1 MTKKKAV
8 DASSADAKVAA
19 KRQAAWDKVF
29 SLVEMVFTRVNSFSI
44 PDDYLEYLDA
54 AETKDIAKEYKAD
67 VKKLKALVAKLPDEL
82 P

>member
-8 DASSADAKVAA
+8 EASSADAKVAA
-19 KRQAAWDKVF
+19 KRQSEWDKVF
-29 SLVEMVFTRVNSFSI
+29 NISDMVFVQVNSLSV
-44 PDDYLEYLDA
+44 PDNEPEYLDA
-54 AETKDIAKEYKAD
+54 AEIKAIAKEYKAD